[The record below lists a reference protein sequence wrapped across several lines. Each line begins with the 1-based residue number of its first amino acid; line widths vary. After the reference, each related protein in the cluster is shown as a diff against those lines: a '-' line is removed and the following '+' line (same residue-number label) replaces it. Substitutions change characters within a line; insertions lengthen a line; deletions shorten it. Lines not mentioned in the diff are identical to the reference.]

1 MTVVSVAQEISLL
14 KPVIYSDEC
23 RQHLQVSLA
32 ESETLR
38 HVTEITFDHESDS
51 PRELVGEVNLVEPI
65 LSDAYL

>member
-1 MTVVSVAQEISLL
+1 MSLGLSCLAYSTPGSVARCSLVGPVVSS
-14 KPVIYSDEC
+14 
-23 RQHLQVSLA
+23 SLA

>member
-1 MTVVSVAQEISLL
+1 M
-14 KPVIYSDEC
+14 
-23 RQHLQVSLA
+23 SLA